1 MVAAFVR
8 TLLWA
13 ALAAGL
19 SLPVAAQS
27 QSPQQQRIPAPDRHP
42 ATGLVF
48 PPQISTAQKNFSLD
62 YGKSMQRPEL
72 GYAWNYQMPQLL
84 SATVYVYTMDVQGIT
99 DGPAG
104 APVVAQ
110 FQNSLQEIYEG
121 ARIAGRYEQ
130 LKTVT
135 GPTTCPFGS
144 VVFRCITL
152 SGINSSKQHV
162 FTALMVTGY
171 RGNFLKLR
179 LDWRENSELSQA
191 AVDRFVQTLVG
202 AMMR

>member
-1 MVAAFVR
+1 MVAVFFRAV
-8 TLLWA
+8 LWA
-13 ALAAGL
+13 LVVTGLALPA
-19 SLPVAAQS
+19 AAQS
-27 QSPQQQRIPAPDRHP
+27 QVPQQMRVPAPDRHP

-48 PPQISTAQKNFSLD
+48 PPQISTAQKTYSLD
-62 YGKSMQRPEL
+62 YGKAMQRPEL

-84 SATVYVYTMDVQGIT
+84 SATVYIYTMNVQTIT
-99 DGPAG
+99 DGPTG

-110 FQNSLQEIYEG
+110 FQQSLQEIYDG
-121 ARIAGRYEQ
+121 ARIGGRYEQ
-130 LKTVT
+130 LKTVK
-135 GPTTCPFGS
+135 GPTDCPLGS
-144 VVFRCITL
+144 IVFRCITL